1 MEEEYPPEYG
11 PKWSDQRVERMLGA
25 LVCAVVGLLLA
36 LIVTVFVHGWPSFA
50 HNGLAWFGA
59 GGNVDD
65 QLNAIYLSGQT
76 GADYV
81 YTFHAWP
88 LIWSTILITGGAVL
102 HRPLLRALR
111 LRLHRRVRAR
121 VDEQHPAAGGPLPG
135 QRALGDLRPA
145 RGRSSSSRS
154 SATTWSPSRRRPRSP
169 ASSR

>member
-1 MEEEYPPEYG
+1 
-11 PKWSDQRVERMLGA
+11 MLGA

-36 LIVTVFVHGWPSFA
+36 LIVTVFVRAWPSFA

-65 QLNAIYLSGQT
+65 QLNAIFLSGQT

-102 HRPLLRALR
+102 HRPLL
-111 LRLHRRVRAR
+111 AR
-121 VDEQHPAAGGPLPG
+121 SSSPSS
-135 QRALGDLRPA
+135 
-145 RGRSSSSRS
+145 SSSSR
-154 SATTWSPSRRRPRSP
+154 PSG
-169 ASSR
+169 